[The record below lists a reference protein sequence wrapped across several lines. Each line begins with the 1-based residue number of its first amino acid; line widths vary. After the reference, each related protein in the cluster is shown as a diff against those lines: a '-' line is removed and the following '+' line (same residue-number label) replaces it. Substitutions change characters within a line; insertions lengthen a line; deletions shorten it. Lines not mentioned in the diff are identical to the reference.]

1 MFRRKTTVEV
11 EGEIC
16 PYCEFVNKAGSTT
29 CSQCYYD
36 LNKSPRD
43 QGESISTELSNSIFD
58 ELMSD
63 EDDSWEE
70 GDALDV
76 VLSLDQDPL
85 EVKQYEATDF
95 ESEEPEK
102 IGFMESSSPEM
113 HDTVS
118 HEPEEVVAEDV
129 GEEIKNVPKLDF
141 SKTDPFDEVPEPV
154 HQGKGT
160 VFSPSTPTKLD
171 DDLMGH
177 VGGLELPSL
186 PPDNL
191 YENKIDLSA
200 KRAPAPTPAAV
211 LPNLPTT
218 QVPTPAVELPKPV
231 ATPVVQPTPQVDVNP
246 NNSTETA
253 PATPHI
259 EESGVAIQEQEIPED
274 IHKTQ
279 ILGVEEEAAEEI
291 NLPKEVPEIE
301 PPQAIP
307 PTPEANSRIWPW
319 PEGEP
324 WDARQ
329 VHREVVSALELVKSG
344 KRDEA
349 ASTIDSLGPHLT
361 DENIDLI
368 YHIGMVLK
376 QLERS
381 EEVKTMLTRANSQM
395 PGNQHVSSAMAH
407 LGV

>member
-16 PYCEFVNKAGSTT
+16 PYCEFVNKAGATT

-43 QGESISTELSNSIFD
+43 QGESVSAELSNSIFD

-70 GDALDV
+70 GEALDV

-85 EVKQYEATDF
+85 EVKQYAATDF

-118 HEPEEVVAEDV
+118 HEPEEVSAEDV

-141 SKTDPFDEVPEPV
+141 SKTDPFEEVPEPV
-154 HQGKGT
+154 HQGKGA
-160 VFSPSTPTKLD
+160 VFSPSTPAKVD

-177 VGGLELPSL
+177 VGGFELPSL
-186 PPDNL
+186 PPDDL
-191 YENKIDLSA
+191 YENKIDFTA
-200 KRAPAPTPAAV
+200 KRAPAPTPAVV
-211 LPNLPTT
+211 LPNLPQT
-218 QVPTPAVELPKPV
+218 QVSTPAVELPKPV
-231 ATPVVQPTPQVDVNP
+231 TTPVVQPTPQVDVNP

-253 PATPHI
+253 PVTPHI
-259 EESGVAIQEQEIPED
+259 EESD
-274 IHKTQ
+274 
-279 ILGVEEEAAEEI
+279 VEEESEIVEEEDYES
-291 NLPKEVPEIE
+291 NVPKEVPEIE

-307 PTPEANSRIWPW
+307 PTLEANSRIWPW

-349 ASTIDSLGPHLT
+349 SSTIDSLGPHLT
-361 DENIDLI
+361 NENIDLI

-376 QLERS
+376 QLERT
-381 EEVKTMLTRANSQM
+381 EEVKSILARANSEM
-395 PGNQHVSSAMAH
+395 PGNEHVSSAMAH